1 MKTQLIFMLSPV
13 VEQGIYEVVQPTV
26 DLGETE
32 KSRDWIWVVEM
43 AQIEQEL
50 KKPKDYPNR
59 V

>member
-32 KSRDWIWVVEM
+32 KSRDWIWVVGM
-43 AQIEQEL
+43 AQDRAGTQKAQRL
-50 KKPKDYPNR
+50 SQ
-59 V
+59 

>member
-43 AQIEQEL
+43 AQDRAGTQKAQRL
-50 KKPKDYPNR
+50 SQ
-59 V
+59 

>member
-32 KSRDWIWVVEM
+32 KSRDWIWVMEM
-43 AQIEQEL
+43 AQDRAGTQKAQRL
-50 KKPKDYPNR
+50 SQ
-59 V
+59 

>member
-1 MKTQLIFMLSPV
+1 MLSPV

-43 AQIEQEL
+43 AQDRAGTQKAQRL
-50 KKPKDYPNR
+50 SQ
-59 V
+59 